1 MIKKLLFALASL
13 AFALGASLPSLAQS
27 TAAQVLPGYLSTSG
41 CPSGSTVCFNSFS
54 DVSVTGSI
62 TTQNLVPA
70 GVATTGSA
78 VEIFTNS
85 IGTVTIQVT
94 GTYTG
99 ALSPQVTTDGTTWIT
114 QGSAVLQNMAT
125 GVYSTTIPSAS
136 TGIWQIEVNGHKKFR
151 ITGLAAVTGTAVIT
165 LNGSSGTS
173 QVSFP
178 SPSVSIN
185 QTTPGTTNGV
195 VTNTGS
201 VTNMSP
207 AARTLVTLDVK
218 TVTTGGTAVTALT
231 AGHRTAGGFLLN
243 PVGATINLCINEI
256 GTATGTTSSGDT
268 TCILPGQSYTVSPSA
283 AAVSVITS
291 DSSHPFSG
299 YGLN

>member
-13 AFALGASLPSLAQS
+13 SFALGASLPSLAQS
-27 TAAQVLPGYLSTSG
+27 TAAQVLPGYLTTSG

-54 DVSVTGSI
+54 DISATGSI

-114 QGSAVLQNMAT
+114 QGGGILENMAT
-125 GVYSTTIPSAS
+125 NGFSATIPSGS

-165 LNGSSGTS
+165 LNGSAGTS
-173 QVSFP
+173 QVSFA
-178 SPSVSIN
+178 SPSVSII

-218 TVTTGGTAVTALT
+218 TVTTGGTAVAALT
-231 AGHRTAGGFLLN
+231 AGHRTAGGILCN
-243 PVGATINLCINEI
+243 PQGATINLGVNEI
-256 GTATGTTSSGDT
+256 GTAAGTTSSGDT
-268 TCILPGQSYTVSPSA
+268 TFIIPGQCYKVAPAST
-283 AAVSVITS
+283 AVSVISS